1 MIELYAVS
9 LRMDAWLQWNIRNQY
24 QMEISQEMQL
34 YKWYGTF
41 LVIYCLYFKIIILI
55 LFKIKRALHFSL
67 AANVKNRLHRLNCL
81 ADFFTFN
88 ISTVKLYQI
97 KFPVSIDFF
106 GFKQK
111 KFYVS
116 RFVKRETAKTK
127 RKNAFAQTLYYWKKT
142 LKTIF

>member
-1 MIELYAVS
+1 
-9 LRMDAWLQWNIRNQY
+9 
-24 QMEISQEMQL
+24 
-34 YKWYGTF
+34 
-41 LVIYCLYFKIIILI
+41 

-67 AANVKNRLHRLNCL
+67 AAIVKNRLRRLNSL

-116 RFVKRETAKTK
+116 RFAKRERAKTK
-127 RKNAFAQTLYYWKKT
+127 RKNAFAQTLLYQT
-142 LKTIF
+142 NQNVFPFQNRTHALCR